1 MVHFEKSGIITRG
14 RKICTEKDSEPCS
27 VLYNIS
33 INIKS
38 LFNSM
43 QNFEITWHL
52 MKETGTKVLSPEPN
66 EWANCY
72 KELLLTRTVQTNPLE
87 VQYSFWRLTVKF
99 LGFCK
104 HEKYS
109 LFHAIVCG
117 GYILESA
124 NFLKVKRK
132 NFHFYLVSK
141 KKVVGSTGNG
151 RPLSMVCFPV
161 LCFSTFLKRVST

>member
-66 EWANCY
+66 E
-72 KELLLTRTVQTNPLE
+72 
-87 VQYSFWRLTVKF
+87 
-99 LGFCK
+99 
-104 HEKYS
+104 
-109 LFHAIVCG
+109 
-117 GYILESA
+117 
-124 NFLKVKRK
+124 
-132 NFHFYLVSK
+132 
-141 KKVVGSTGNG
+141 
-151 RPLSMVCFPV
+151 
-161 LCFSTFLKRVST
+161 

>member
-1 MVHFEKSGIITRG
+1 M
-14 RKICTEKDSEPCS
+14 
-27 VLYNIS
+27 
-33 INIKS
+33 
-38 LFNSM
+38 
-43 QNFEITWHL
+43 
-52 MKETGTKVLSPEPN
+52 
-66 EWANCY
+66 
-72 KELLLTRTVQTNPLE
+72 
-87 VQYSFWRLTVKF
+87 KF

-151 RPLSMVCFPV
+151 RPLSMVSFPV